1 VGYGINIFIVCLSV
15 LMGFLFGVAL
25 LTMPKLGYVN
35 IGLWVAVIF
44 SLLIQNSVLYL
55 TGNLIAFYITVG
67 VMGLIMTIIS
77 LLALRNFIILS
88 TSFISGFWII
98 RPLGFFLPYYPN

>member
-1 VGYGINIFIVCLSV
+1 
-15 LMGFLFGVAL
+15 MGLLFGITL
-25 LTMPKLGYVN
+25 LTLPKLGYIN

-44 SLLIQNSVLYL
+44 SLLLQNSVFYL

-67 VMGLIMTIIS
+67 VAGLFMTIVS

-88 TSFISGFWII
+88 TTFISAFWII